1 MGKGASRKFD
11 KEMKAPRP
19 AVAVATL
26 SPEDAE
32 RAAAAIVPLWQFDE
46 APFAA
51 GAQVAESDLASLAGV
66 GAMPLALQLAP
77 APVLGAAIA
86 PIVSDPTVVTP
97 APTDGGADGESGDP
111 ELMSRATVRMAPL
124 LQPLPARPTEPSLPS
139 VIVEETVA
147 LAAEASSSV
156 IVAPDPAPPVVAAPA
171 PEPVVVAAPPA
182 PLREPKT
189 DPPAARAPSK
199 QPVPSEP
206 RSKRDRT
213 AEAAA
218 PISGSGYTV
227 PRSRTPL
234 VLGGIGGAALVVL
247 AGYFVNSAMSAPEPP
262 AKTTTVA
269 TSVTPG
275 APTVPVVAIP
285 PPPPPPPVVVANPT
299 PPPPRTAP
307 PPASQ
312 PPAPK
317 WSLVP
322 PSSPPHKPPPK
333 NSSPPPSTGGI
344 VRDNPF

>member
-182 PLREPKT
+182 PLREPIRRRHARRRSSPSRPSRARSEIAPRKRPRRFP
-189 DPPAARAPSK
+189 DPATPSRGAEPRWSSVGSAARRSSCLPDISSTARCRHRNRP
-199 QPVPSEP
+199 P
-206 RSKRDRT
+206 RR
-213 AEAAA
+213 
-218 PISGSGYTV
+218 
-227 PRSRTPL
+227 PRSRRRSHRERRRCLSSQSRRHPL
-234 VLGGIGGAALVVL
+234 ST
-247 AGYFVNSAMSAPEPP
+247 N
-262 AKTTTVA
+262 
-269 TSVTPG
+269 
-275 APTVPVVAIP
+275 
-285 PPPPPPPVVVANPT
+285 
-299 PPPPRTAP
+299 PPRHP
-307 PPASQ
+307 RS
-312 PPAPK
+312 
-317 WSLVP
+317 
-322 PSSPPHKPPPK
+322 
-333 NSSPPPSTGGI
+333 
-344 VRDNPF
+344 